1 MVDKRFKKRVK
12 NGVKI
17 WWLLKTRSIYEKMC
31 KMQNC
36 VLLAA
41 AEYYQSLTL
50 EAEVKINAIYIQ
62 LCSKKKREKKLP

>member
-1 MVDKRFKKRVK
+1 
-12 NGVKI
+12 
-17 WWLLKTRSIYEKMC
+17 MC

-36 VLLAA
+36 ALLAA

-62 LCSKKKREKKLP
+62 LCSKKKREKKLQ